1 MTREI
6 FPIKE
11 MTREISPI
19 KEMTRKISPIKEMT
33 REISPIKEMTREIS
47 PIKEMT
53 RKISPIKEMTRE
65 ISPCVEMTSEISP
78 FYSVNPCTCYSTWIN
93 GIKGLV
99 CINANRN
106 YAALKSDLL
115 GIQNLAGRCNR
126 RPKPVPTLGGIRKN

>member
-1 MTREI
+1 
-6 FPIKE
+6 
-11 MTREISPI
+11 
-19 KEMTRKISPIKEMT
+19 
-33 REISPIKEMTREIS
+33 
-47 PIKEMT
+47 
-53 RKISPIKEMTRE
+53 MTRE